1 MKRNKN
7 KEQTYK
13 SIGELEKK
21 FFPKSFRKPPLGSP
35 NEARN
40 LGTNLARES
49 LDKIRTRLSK

>member
-7 KEQTYK
+7 KEQAYK
-13 SIGELEKK
+13 SIGEFEKE
-21 FFPKSFRKPPLGSP
+21 FFPKSFRKLPLGAP

-40 LGTNLARES
+40 LGTNLAIES